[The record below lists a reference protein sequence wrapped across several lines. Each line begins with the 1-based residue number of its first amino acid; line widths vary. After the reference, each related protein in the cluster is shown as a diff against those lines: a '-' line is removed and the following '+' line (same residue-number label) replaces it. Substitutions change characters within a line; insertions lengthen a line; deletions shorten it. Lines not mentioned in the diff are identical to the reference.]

1 MRTFLMLRYFALF
14 ALLFA
19 VERGWRQDQ
28 MSRNAEQV
36 SELGQELY
44 DRMATLAD
52 HLIRVGGSLSKA
64 VESYNAAV
72 GTLEGRILPSARKFK
87 ELGAGGKKEIEEIPS
102 IDLVVRPLP
111 EPDANGL
118 G

>member
-1 MRTFLMLRYFALF
+1 
-14 ALLFA
+14 
-19 VERGWRQDQ
+19 
-28 MSRNAEQV
+28 
-36 SELGQELY
+36 
-44 DRMATLAD
+44 
-52 HLIRVGGSLSKA
+52 
-64 VESYNAAV
+64 V